1 MASYDAG
8 KAEIVNWIREHFPR
22 GSSCLDVGACDGKY
36 SDLLR
41 NYLIIDCVEIYQ
53 PNIIEHNLREKYHRC
68 IAGDIADLHYTW
80 YDLIIFGD
88 VIEHMDV
95 KKAQKVLRYANKRC
109 TDMIIGVPYCL
120 SQGAIYGNPWEVHI
134 QDDLTEELFRQR
146 YKGYEILL
154 QPQADYC
161 YWHKGEK

>member
-8 KAEIVNWIREHFPR
+8 KAEIVNYIREHFPR

-36 SDLLR
+36 SNLLR
-41 NYLIIDCVEIYQ
+41 DYLVIDCVEAFE
-53 PNIIEHNLREKYHRC
+53 PNIINHNLREKYHNC
-68 IAGDIADLHYTW
+68 FYTDIADFKYTW

-95 KKAQKVLRYANKRC
+95 KKAQKVLRYAKRRC
-109 TDMIIGVPYCL
+109 ADMIIGVPYEL
-120 SQGAIYGNPWEVHI
+120 AQGAIYGNPYEVHV
-134 QDDLTEELFRQR
+134 QDDLTEELFRKR

-154 QPQADYC
+154 KPQPDYC
-161 YWHKGEK
+161 YWHKA